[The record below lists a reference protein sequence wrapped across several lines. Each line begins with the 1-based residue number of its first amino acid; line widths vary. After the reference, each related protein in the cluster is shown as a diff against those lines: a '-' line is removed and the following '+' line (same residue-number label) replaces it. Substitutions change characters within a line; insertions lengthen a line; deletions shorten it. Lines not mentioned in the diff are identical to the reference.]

1 MDRQEE
7 REEDMVARVTHV
19 RVRPEDVD
27 ESVRLFDES
36 VVPAAEQEE
45 GFMGALLLVR
55 ADGEALAVDLCDTLE
70 NLRENERNG
79 FYQSQVAKFAERITG
94 RPSREVYE
102 VRVAKGVKGGLEL
115 LQAG

>member
-1 MDRQEE
+1 
-7 REEDMVARVTHV
+7 MVARVTHV
-19 RVRPEDVD
+19 RVRPEDID

-55 ADGEALAVDLCDTLE
+55 PNGETLVVDLCDTLE

-79 FYQSQVAKFAERITG
+79 FYQSQVAKFADRITG
-94 RPSREVYE
+94 RPSREFYD
-102 VRVAKGVKGGLEL
+102 VRVARGVEGGPEL
-115 LQAG
+115 LQVD